1 MIFTETKLDGAFVIA
16 PEPKEDER
24 GFFLRTW
31 SQQEF
36 REHGLN
42 PRIVECSSCFNR
54 KRGTVRG
61 MHFQIEPYQEVKL
74 VRCTAGAIYDVIV
87 DLRPGS
93 PTFRQWVGVEMTA
106 RNRWMIYIPEGF
118 AQGFQSLEDDT
129 EVFYQISETYH
140 PEAAR
145 GLRWDDPAF
154 AIQWP
159 LPVTVTSIRDRQFAL
174 L

>member
-1 MIFTETKLDGAFVIA
+1 MIFTETKLYGAFVIA

-61 MHFQIEPYQEVKL
+61 MHFQIEPYQEAKL

-93 PTFRQWVGVEMTA
+93 PTFRHWVGVEMTA